1 MHLEERSPR
10 SIPALWPII
19 GIPLMAIV
27 ASVLLVWQA
36 TDSADPEL
44 PAHYF
49 TEGRALDDDI
59 ARGERALQ
67 IGVALQLEF
76 ARSGEVVADLAFPQR
91 ALHAAPAALE
101 VRVTHATLPARDRQL
116 SLQRSPDGLYR
127 GRTAPLEGGPWLVQV
142 DDAGTWR
149 LRGRLK
155 GDAGALR
162 MGVASK

>member
-1 MHLEERSPR
+1 MHYKEREQR

-36 TDSADPEL
+36 MDSADPEL

-67 IGVALQLEF
+67 IGVMIRLDF
-76 ARSGEVVADLAFPQR
+76 GRSGEVVADLAVPQR
-91 ALHAAPAALE
+91 TQYAAPAALE
-101 VRVTHATLPARDRQL
+101 LRVTHATLPARDRQM
-116 SLQRSPDGLYR
+116 SLQRSPDGRYR
-127 GRTAPLEGGPWLVQV
+127 GRTAPLEGGPWLVQIA
-142 DDAGTWR
+142 DAGTWR
-149 LRGRLK
+149 LRGRLE
-155 GDAGALR
+155 GASGALQ
-162 MGVASK
+162 MGVRSE

>member
-1 MHLEERSPR
+1 MHFKERSQR

-49 TEGRALDDDI
+49 TEGRALDNDI

-67 IGVALQLEF
+67 IGVALQLDF
-76 ARSGEVVADLAFPQR
+76 ARSGDVVAHLSYPQS
-91 ALHAAPAALE
+91 APYAAPATLE
-101 VRVTHATLPARDRQL
+101 LRITHATLPARDRQL

-127 GRTAPLEGGPWLVQV
+127 GRTTPLEGGPWLVQIA
-142 DDAGTWR
+142 DGDTWR
-149 LRGRLK
+149 LRGRLE
-155 GDAGALR
+155 DDTGALF
-162 MGVASK
+162 MGSPAR

>member
-1 MHLEERSPR
+1 MHFKDRSQR

-36 TDSADPEL
+36 TDAADPEL

-67 IGVALQLEF
+67 LGVAIELDF
-76 ARSGEVVADLAFPQR
+76 ARSGEVVADIAFPQG
-91 ALHAAPAALE
+91 AQYAAPATLE
-101 VRVTHATLPARDRQL
+101 LRVTHATLPARDRQL

-127 GRTAPLEGGPWLVQV
+127 GRTAPLEGGPWLVQI
-142 DDAGTWR
+142 DDAGVWR
-149 LRGRLK
+149 LRARLE
-155 GDAGALR
+155 GDSGALQ
-162 MGVASK
+162 MGVTAE